1 MRLDKITPYA
11 ITQSGYS
18 LGRADQI
25 GEENGCENSFQ
36 LGFFLERCEEVLKLS
51 QHTFPIPR
59 ERSMLFAWQFDDA
72 CVLQLVSDVSSLL
85 HSLVR
90 IVRPVHHQR
99 RDRHGLEQRSNVR
112 LARFPLNG

>member
-1 MRLDKITPYA
+1 MRFDKVTPCA

-25 GEENGCENSFQ
+25 GEEDGCQNSFQ

-51 QHTFPIPR
+51 QHAFPIPR
-59 ERSMLFAWQFDDA
+59 ERGMLFAGQFDDA
-72 CVLQLVSDVSSLL
+72 CVLQLVSDVSGLL
-85 HSLVR
+85 DSLVW

-112 LARFPLNG
+112 LAPCPLDG